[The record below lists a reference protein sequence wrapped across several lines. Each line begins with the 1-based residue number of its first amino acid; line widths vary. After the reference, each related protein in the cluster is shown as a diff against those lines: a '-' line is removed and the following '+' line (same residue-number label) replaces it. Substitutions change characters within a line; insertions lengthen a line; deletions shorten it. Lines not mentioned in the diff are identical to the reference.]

1 MRLLRPTFFLLLFV
15 GFVLSQPFSDKDI
28 SIYGDDCRCSYEA
41 TNAVFNGNS
50 QYMKAQADYSDN
62 GIANTTTFTFSG
74 WVNRSLNNSNAMIL
88 SFGTTAPQ
96 DRFYIYINA
105 GNVVQT
111 AGISS
116 GAATVFA
123 MVGSNQITVA
133 SGWTHIYVCA
143 NLADATQ
150 TKIYINGIIDAT
162 NAQTRVNTAI
172 QFEGLSYH
180 YYIGRYA
187 GSALNFFNGAM
198 SELWW
203 NDTYLDDPTKFIQNG
218 CPISLGANGETPTGA
233 QPAFYFKGGSSG
245 FHVSSGTAGGV
256 AEPFGITNGPLT
268 SIARKCN

>member
-1 MRLLRPTFFLLLFV
+1 MKRLIAGLLICVLF
-15 GFVLSQPFSDKDI
+15 I
-28 SIYGDDCRCSYEA
+28 IA
-41 TNAVFNGNS
+41 AVFASEPMQFAPFMRPNTYVANNASFTPG

-62 GIANTTTFTFSG
+62 GIANTVTFTFSG
-74 WVNRSLNNSNAMIL
+74 WIKRNTDGTNAMIL

-96 DRFYIYINA
+96 DRFYIFINA
-105 GNVVQT
+105 GNVVQS

-123 MVGSNQITVA
+123 MVGSNQITTA

-150 TKIYINGIIDAT
+150 TKIYVNGIIDAT

-203 NDTYLDDPTKFIQNG
+203 NDTYFDDPTKFIQNG
-218 CPISLGANGETPTGA
+218 CPVNLGTDGSGPTGS
-233 QPAFYFKGGSSG
+233 QPAFYFRGSG
-245 FHVSSGTAGGV
+245 NAFNVSSGTAGAP

-268 SIARKCN
+268 TIVPKCF